1 MNSLYLLKA
10 AVDTEE
16 TGSSY
21 PAVQSYDDYDFK
33 AYNSMHTLKAWKFP
47 EHTPDIRFKLKPGAK
62 LTDLLTDAAIGGN
75 GLLLSNKFR
84 ELIEK
89 FVMAE
94 HKFYPAQIEAYGSI
108 HEYYWLHLVWPE
120 GVSYVDYA
128 ETKFNVIRFNKIIE
142 PIEIRSY
149 DDLKEK
155 GIALGRSLMIYAK
168 EIVMRL
174 PTFDVFPK
182 PINGGVIITEKVK
195 YQIELSN
202 LTGVL
207 IKSDSGVLIVGQS

>member
-1 MNSLYLLKA
+1 MNPVYLLRD
-10 AVDTEE
+10 AVDTPE
-16 TGSSY
+16 TGKSY
-21 PAVQSYDDYDFK
+21 PAVQSYDSYDFK

-62 LTDLLTDAAIGGN
+62 LTDLLTQAAISSST
-75 GLLLSNKFR
+75 GLLLSKKFK

-94 HKFYPAQIEAYGSI
+94 HKFYPALIEAYGSF

-120 GVSYVDYA
+120 GVSYVDYSA
-128 ETKFNVIRFNKIIE
+128 TKFNVVRFSKIIE

-174 PTFDVFPK
+174 PEFDVFPK
-182 PINGGVIITEKVK
+182 PINGGVIIAEKVK
-195 YQIELSN
+195 RQIELSN

-207 IKSDSGVLIVGQS
+207 IKSDSGVLVVS